1 MLAGIEF
8 GLLHLFPHR
17 VNAFKDM
24 VYFSNGETLF
34 SETFIRFLP
43 VPLTPLPKKIALSV
57 GVGGRNHLG
66 SSFPW
71 EVLKPKA
78 VGTSQAGDS
87 RGQSFPARCHC
98 PAWARRGVT
107 APGAGLHTQL
117 ESRAQ
122 GTAGLWPHVGQSPLE
137 AETTAWPVAFL
148 WKFLHK
154 SQGCADP
161 QRVGSSSD
169 SSHF

>member
-43 VPLTPLPKKIALSV
+43 VPLTSLPKKGS

-66 SSFPW
+66 SSFLW
-71 EVLKPKA
+71 EVLKPKT

-87 RGQSFPARCHC
+87 RGQSFPARCHY
-98 PAWARRGVT
+98 PASARRGAT
-107 APGAGLHTQL
+107 SPGAGPHTQL
-117 ESRAQ
+117 ESQTQ
-122 GTAGLWPHVGQSPLE
+122 GTAGLWPHVGQTPLE
-137 AETTAWPVAFL
+137 AETTARPVAFL

-154 SQGCADP
+154 SQSCVDAP
-161 QRVGSSSD
+161 VGWKYQ
-169 SSHF
+169 